1 MFSAIFLALLEVRG
15 KKKKTGTVM
24 RFMASNSSFDLE
36 NGGDEQID
44 EGGRKGKSLSIPSA
58 TASFPHPSCFR
69 SVKVPLVFYFL
80 ELYIGQ

>member
-1 MFSAIFLALLEVRG
+1 
-15 KKKKTGTVM
+15 M

>member
-1 MFSAIFLALLEVRG
+1 MFSAIFLALLEVGEKNGDSR
-15 KKKKTGTVM
+15 M
-24 RFMASNSSFDLE
+24 RFMASNFSFDWG